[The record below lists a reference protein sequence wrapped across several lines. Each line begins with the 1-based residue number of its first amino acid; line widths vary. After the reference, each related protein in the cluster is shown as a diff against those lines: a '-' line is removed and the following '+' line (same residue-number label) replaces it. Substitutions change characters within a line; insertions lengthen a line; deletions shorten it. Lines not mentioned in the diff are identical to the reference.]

1 MLEAVS
7 RYRGF
12 FWIRSADAGG
22 DAWSLHAIL
31 DRLANYAWLLGT
43 VSSKCN
49 EVVRVGRDRRFRC
62 LVSCGLPSYVFILLN
77 CFSAASMIPG
87 DSGLEMLN
95 YLQLHW
101 PRNLQLLT

>member
-1 MLEAVS
+1 M
-7 RYRGF
+7 
-12 FWIRSADAGG
+12 DAGG

-77 CFSAASMIPG
+77 CFSAASTIPG

>member
-7 RYRGF
+7 RSRGF

-43 VSSKCN
+43 VSSLQDALC
-49 EVVRVGRDRRFRC
+49 RA
-62 LVSCGLPSYVFILLN
+62 VFPVMFL
-77 CFSAASMIPG
+77 F
-87 DSGLEMLN
+87 
-95 YLQLHW
+95 Y
-101 PRNLQLLT
+101 